1 MSALLRAI
9 QRNQRVI
16 FAAALFAVLFVAFL
30 ILHPRG
36 LSIMVTT
43 PAANQGLALAFAA
56 MAQTL
61 PVLTGGLDLSV
72 GSILALSNC
81 VASHLVNGSAMQILG
96 GILVTLLAGA
106 ACGFVNGL
114 VVVAGRIQ
122 PIIATLATGA
132 IFTGIAYL
140 LRPIPGGRIDEDL
153 GDMLTNETFG
163 VIPTS
168 LLLLAALVLVVW
180 VPFRNSVLGRGCYA
194 AGSSEKAAFLSG
206 VRVGRSRL
214 AAYTLAGVL
223 AACGGLFL
231 ALQTLSGDAQVGA
244 DYTLKS
250 IAAVVI
256 GGTSLLGG
264 SGGVMGSIF
273 GAYTLRAISGL
284 LLFAGVSPLAQP
296 LFEGL
301 VLMVA
306 IGLGAIRILANR
318 NRLELLSAHE
328 TARSDPGRPLIR
340 GVDNSVLVALASI
353 VVILL
358 IGSYYLPAFLSSGYL
373 LLQLRIAAFL
383 GIIAAGQM
391 MVILLG
397 HIDLSVPWTMTVAA
411 MTATT
416 LAGMGQPWVEL
427 AIPLGL
433 VVGAAVGLFNGI
445 GVAYLRLPSMI
456 LTLGTNA
463 VLLGLAVIYTGGFA
477 PQTRASALMRELGK
491 NSSIGVPNILWVWL
505 AASVLLMLMLRAT
518 PFGRKVYAVGN
529 GERAAYLSGI
539 ATARVVI
546 SCFVISG
553 LSSALGGVLLAGR
566 LDQSYQGMGD
576 EYMLPAVAAV
586 VLGGTYILGGRGSYI
601 GTVAGVLV
609 ISLLASM
616 LSVMQMPE
624 ASRRVIYGVVIIAML
639 LVNGR
644 GAAT

>member
-1 MSALLRAI
+1 MNALLGATR
-9 QRNQRVI
+9 RNQGAV
-16 FAAALFAVLFVAFL
+16 FAAALFAVLFVGFL

-72 GSILALSNC
+72 GSVLALSNC
-81 VASHLVNGSAMQILG
+81 VASHLVSGSTAQIVG
-96 GILVTLLAGA
+96 GIAVTLLAGA
-106 ACGFVNGL
+106 ACGFFNGV

-140 LRPIPGGRIDEDL
+140 LRPIPGGSIDEDL
-153 GDMLTNETFG
+153 GDLLTNETFG

-168 LLLLAALVLVVW
+168 LLLLAGVLLVVW
-180 VPFRNSVLGRGCYA
+180 VPFRNSVLGRGGYA
-194 AGSSEKAAFLSG
+194 AGSSEAAAFLSG

-214 AAYTLAGVL
+214 AAYTLAGLL

-273 GAYTLRAISGL
+273 GAYALRAISGL

-296 LFEGL
+296 LFEGV

-318 NRLELLSAHE
+318 NRLELLSAQE
-328 TARSDPGRPLIR
+328 TARSDPSRPLIR
-340 GVDNSVLVALASI
+340 GLDNSVLVAVGAI
-353 VVILL
+353 VVVLL
-358 IGSYYLPAFLSSGYL
+358 IGSYYLPAFLSPAYL
-373 LLQLRIAAFL
+373 VLQLRIAAFL
-383 GIIAAGQM
+383 GIVAAGQM
-391 MVILLG
+391 VVILLG
-397 HIDLSVPWTMTVAA
+397 HIDLSIPWTMTVTA

-416 LAGMGQPWVEL
+416 LAGMGDPWVGL
-427 AIPLGL
+427 AIPLAL
-433 VVGAAVGLFNGI
+433 AVGMAIGLFNGF

-456 LTLGTNA
+456 LTLATNA

-477 PQTRASALMRELGK
+477 PQTKASPLMRDPGQGQQHRRRAEHPV
-491 NSSIGVPNILWVWL
+491 GVACRFGAAGCFAAANAVWPQDLCDRQSRTGRLSFGHPNGACRDDLL
-505 AASVLLMLMLRAT
+505 RDFRTDQRARGRADRGAARSVL
-518 PFGRKVYAVGN
+518 PGH
-529 GERAAYLSGI
+529 
-539 ATARVVI
+539 
-546 SCFVISG
+546 
-553 LSSALGGVLLAGR
+553 
-566 LDQSYQGMGD
+566 
-576 EYMLPAVAAV
+576 
-586 VLGGTYILGGRGSYI
+586 GGR
-601 GTVAGVLV
+601 
-609 ISLLASM
+609 ISA
-616 LSVMQMPE
+616 
-624 ASRRVIYGVVIIAML
+624 ARGR
-639 LVNGR
+639 GR
-644 GAAT
+644 GARRHEHSGRARQLSGDRGRACW